1 MVNAEGGT
9 GLLYSFIIKKGT
21 SQIKKVNYKKNNFV
35 DFTPKEI
42 GDYEVEIWVKDKYS
56 DKEYDV
62 NTILYLKC
70 LEYMPGEIDY
80 IILPCKENYLIGDTI
95 EFECIIQNTPEVLV
109 RYATKI
115 NGQAI
120 EETEFSTEKKLRFT
134 PKIAGKYTIEVYAKN
149 IKCKT
154 EFDSKKQVNIYVNEA
169 LPVIS
174 TKIIPNTLEPI
185 VNEEFTIEAKSR
197 GGKNVCYEFY
207 LMENKTWR
215 KVQVY
220 SRKKFY
226 SFIPFTAGKYK
237 ILALAKSYYKKVNY
251 EDYAVLSFE
260 VKESSEIN
268 ENN

>member
-1 MVNAEGGT
+1 KHN
-9 GLLYSFIIKKGT
+9 FI
-21 SQIKKVNYKKNNFV
+21 

-42 GDYEVEIWVKDKYS
+42 GDYEVEIMVKDKYS
-56 DKEYDV
+56 EKKYDV
-62 NTILYLKC
+62 NTIVYLKC
-70 LEYMPGEIDY
+70 LEYLPGEIDY
-80 IILPCKENYLIGDTI
+80 IVLPCKENYLIGDTI

-109 RYATKI
+109 KYETKI

-120 EETEFSTEKKLRFT
+120 EETEFSKEKKLRFT

-149 IKCKT
+149 VKC
-154 EFDSKKQVNIYVNEA
+154 EREYDSKKQVNIYVNEA

-174 TKIIPNTLEPI
+174 TKIIPNTLKPI

-197 GGKNVCYEFY
+197 GGKDVCYEFY
-207 LMENKTWR
+207 LMENKTWK
-215 KVQVY
+215 KVQDY

-251 EDYAVLSFE
+251 EDYAELSFE
-260 VKESSEIN
+260 VKESKKLD